1 MGARARVESTRAR
14 VRSEAGPCE
23 AEAGPCAAKT
33 SSSAADEPRRPDAA
47 DGGRGV
53 TPLGCTC
60 RADGGETRSRESQ
73 QPAQKSMEGRQGQE
87 KVNSPRRSRARWPR
101 SEALRAP
108 RGPLSPSGARTPPL
122 TFLSCLSDAPPLTF
136 LSCLSEMAT
145 AHLQHRP
152 EAIDPAR
159 GLRGTARVSAT
170 GARGA
175 RGGAGRWA
183 RSPGAPKPSGA
194 GLLHPNLRAQ
204 RRVHR
209 ATGATSELLRAAGE
223 GWGRGT
229 RPRAAQRRL
238 RTARARRRQQPADK
252 ASPQRLGFRRKAS
265 TVRWA
270 AQPGLHAPLPFGQ
283 LRSFSSGAVAPSAD
297 QRTAT
302 ARRAAASVRQRLV
315 APRTLSV

>member
-1 MGARARVESTRAR
+1 MVW
-14 VRSEAGPCE
+14 
-23 AEAGPCAAKT
+23 
-33 SSSAADEPRRPDAA
+33 
-47 DGGRGV
+47 
-53 TPLGCTC
+53 
-60 RADGGETRSRESQ
+60 RE
-73 QPAQKSMEGRQGQE
+73 GQE
-87 KVNSPRRSRARWPR
+87 KVNSPRRSRARCPR
-101 SEALRAP
+101 RPRREALRAP
-108 RGPLSPSGARTPPL
+108 RGPLSPSGAR
-122 TFLSCLSDAPPLTF
+122 APPLTF

-152 EAIDPAR
+152 EAAAR
-159 GLRGTARVSAT
+159 GLRRTARVSAP

-175 RGGAGRWA
+175 RGGAGRGRWA
-183 RSPGAPKPSGA
+183 RAPGA
-194 GLLHPNLRAQ
+194 GLLHQNLRAQ

-229 RPRAAQRRL
+229 RPGAAQRRL

-270 AQPGLHAPLPFGQ
+270 SQPGLHAPLPFGR

-297 QRTAT
+297 PRTAT